1 MQKYKIISLA
11 LAFVALFFILNVFY
25 KKERLVSFKK
35 NNITVYLEVADTE
48 KKREYGLMNR
58 KSMPKNHGMIFIF
71 PKPEILRFWMKNTL
85 IPLDM
90 IFLNHGRVVA
100 VIADV
105 PPCKTS
111 FCRSYGPDLLADE
124 VIELNAGM
132 TKQLE
137 IITSNQVRYMH
148 NAIF

>member
-1 MQKYKIISLA
+1 MKKYKIISLA
-11 LAFVALFFILNVFY
+11 LAFVAIFFILSIFY

-71 PKPEILRFWMKNTL
+71 PKPETLRFWMKNTL

-90 IFLNHGRVVA
+90 IFLNHERVVA
-100 VIADV
+100 IIADV

-111 FCRSYGPDLLADE
+111 FCPSYGPDLLADE
-124 VIELNAGM
+124 VIELNAGAA
-132 TKQLE
+132 KQLE
-137 IITSNQVRYMH
+137 ILISTQLNYKRTTLD
-148 NAIF
+148 